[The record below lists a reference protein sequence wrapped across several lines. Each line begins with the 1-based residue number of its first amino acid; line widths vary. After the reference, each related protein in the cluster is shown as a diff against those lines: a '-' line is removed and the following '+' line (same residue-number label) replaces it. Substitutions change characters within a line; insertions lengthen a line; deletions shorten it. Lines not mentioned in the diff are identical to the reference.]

1 MSAVASI
8 ERELRA
14 GVAADVV
21 APTAQYLADET
32 EGRGIRGRADAIA
45 LPKTAAEVAEVLQM
59 RMGQEWTSVRAGF
72 RVPVTVKRGANWG
85 EMA

>member
-32 EGRGIRGRADAIA
+32 EGRGIRGRADAVA
-45 LPKTAAEVAEVLQM
+45 LPKTAEEVAEVVTWCY
-59 RMGQEWTSVRAGF
+59 EHD
-72 RVPVTVKRGANWG
+72 VPVVPRGGGTGYAAG
-85 EMA
+85 AV